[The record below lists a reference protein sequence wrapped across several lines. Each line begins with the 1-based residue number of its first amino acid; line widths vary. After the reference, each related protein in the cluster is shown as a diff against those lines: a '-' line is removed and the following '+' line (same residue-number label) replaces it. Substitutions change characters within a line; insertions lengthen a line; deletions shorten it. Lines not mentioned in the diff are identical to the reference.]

1 MKKIIAD
8 LKTQHKNKTRDIF
21 LLANNFHSIDGGDFE
36 TEDKKILTSKL
47 LSDWEKY
54 KNKLIEN
61 GHEPIDLVQVQ
72 SLSDAH
78 DIAYLVL
85 NTKEQIKKKYGF

>member
-1 MKKIIAD
+1 MRNFLAD
-8 LKTQHKNKTRDIF
+8 LKTQHKNKARDIF
-21 LLANNFHSIDGGDFE
+21 LLANNFHSIDGTDFE
-36 TEDKKILTSKL
+36 TEDKEILTSKL

-54 KNKLIEN
+54 KSKLIEN
-61 GHEPIDLVQVQ
+61 GHKPTELVQIQ

-85 NTKEQIKKKYGF
+85 NTKEQIKKKYGC